1 MFAEYCPNWCWII
14 LEVWILIRL
23 HSSPCSVLVKCCLH
37 HESVSCTVPHTVIPY
52 TQSGC
57 LLVSSLTMELLSFP
71 KLSLARRLKEV
82 AWAANDATKPF
93 WTLRELFVIWNIWN
107 ERDQSKHMNRPVEQN
122 QNWHALRHPYQ
133 PSKHR
138 MTKWW
143 WSWSKAARKSVTFL
157 RSFRHSRWGCAG
169 SGGRV

>member
-1 MFAEYCPNWCWII
+1 MFTEYGPNWCWII

-23 HSSPCSVLVKCCLH
+23 HSSPCSVVKCCLH

-71 KLSLARRLKEV
+71 RLSLARRLKEV

-107 ERDQSKHMNRPVEQN
+107 ERDQCKHMNRPVEQN
-122 QNWHALRHPYQ
+122 QN
-133 PSKHR
+133 
-138 MTKWW
+138 
-143 WSWSKAARKSVTFL
+143 
-157 RSFRHSRWGCAG
+157 
-169 SGGRV
+169 